1 MRASEEDHIVALATA
16 PGRAAL
22 AVVRI
27 SGPSSKSI
35 ARKIFRPW
43 PEPEI
48 VARSPVLGR
57 IESESG
63 EVLDQVLLTWFPGPA
78 SYTGEEV
85 VEVSC
90 HGSPFIAGQI
100 VELLIRTGARL
111 AEPGEFT
118 KRAFLNGKL
127 DLTQAEAV
135 RDLIESQ
142 TVFQSRLATEQLGG
156 SLSRRLE
163 PIKTELINVLSHME
177 TALEFVDDEVEPEQ
191 SKLLQERL
199 DRLQARIS
207 GLEEGFELGQL
218 VRAGIAVVITGAP
231 NAGKSSVFNSL
242 LKNDRALVTSIPGT
256 TRDAVTG
263 MISIQGWPARLIDTA
278 GIRTARDRVE
288 ELGIAKTLEYL
299 ASADVVL
306 FVLDGNRP
314 FGSEEREI
322 WDLVRD
328 KGTILVVNKSDL
340 PQKICLPPEAKT
352 SERQRLST
360 SALKGDGMKDLVAA
374 VWREV
379 NLTSQI
385 EKDTFFLTSIRHYE
399 AIVKAREWLTRGME
413 AYRQGWSEE
422 FPIHDFRK
430 ALEALGTITGDTTV
444 EDILDQIFSTFCIG
458 K

>member
-1 MRASEEDHIVALATA
+1 MQSPGHPAL
-16 PGRAAL
+16 L
-22 AVVRI
+22 NQLIHRI
-27 SGPSSKSI
+27 I
-35 ARKIFRPW
+35 
-43 PEPEI
+43 
-48 VARSPVLGR
+48 
-57 IESESG
+57 
-63 EVLDQVLLTWFPGPA
+63 D
-78 SYTGEEV
+78 
-85 VEVSC
+85 C
-90 HGSPFIAGQI
+90 
-100 VELLIRTGARL
+100 GARL

-118 KRAFLNGKL
+118 RRAFLNGKL

-142 TVFQSRLATEQLGG
+142 TLFQSRLATEQLGG
-156 SLSRRLE
+156 SLSRLLE
-163 PIKTELINVLSHME
+163 PIRTELINVLSHME

-191 SKLLQERL
+191 RKLLQQRL
-199 DRLQARIS
+199 DRVQAQLS

-218 VRAGIAVVITGAP
+218 VRSGIAVAITGAP
-231 NAGKSSVFNSL
+231 NAGKSSVFNAL

-256 TRDAVTG
+256 TRDAVTE

-278 GIRTARDRVE
+278 GIRAARDQVE
-288 ELGIAKTLEYL
+288 ELGIRKTLEYL

-314 FGSEEREI
+314 FGSEEQEI

-340 PQKICLPPEAKT
+340 PQKIRLPPELKT
-352 SERQRLST
+352 SERQRIST
-360 SALKGDGMKDLVAA
+360 SALNGDGLKDLLGA

-379 NLTSQI
+379 NLTSPV

-399 AIVKAREWLTRGME
+399 AIVRAREWLTKGMD

-430 ALEALGTITGDTTV
+430 ALEALGMITGDTTV